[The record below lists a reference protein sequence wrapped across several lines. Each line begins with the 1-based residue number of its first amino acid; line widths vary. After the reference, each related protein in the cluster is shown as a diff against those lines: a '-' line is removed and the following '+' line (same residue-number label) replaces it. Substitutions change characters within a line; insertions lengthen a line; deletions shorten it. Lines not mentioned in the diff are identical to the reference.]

1 MSEPAA
7 KDRNLSLELVR
18 VTEAAALAAYRHMG
32 SGDHM
37 EADQAAISAAKE
49 LLNSLAI
56 DGTVCVGEGLKG
68 EVDKL
73 YIDEKV
79 GTGRGPEVDVAVVA
93 LEGASIVARGGPNA
107 ISTVAMSE
115 GGNGFLKVPDIY
127 MSKIAVGPGLP
138 DGVIDLD
145 REPEENLKALAAA
158 KSVPVSDLVVCM
170 LDRPRHSPL
179 LEKVRAAGARVRL
192 ILGGDVSA
200 AIATA
205 LDDGGVDIY
214 MGIGAAPQGVL
225 SAAALRGFGGQMR
238 GRLFARKDEDRTQAK
253 DVGIDDFD
261 KVYTE
266 HDMASG
272 NVTFAATGVTYGAI
286 LRGMQNQHGGAL
298 SHSLVVRSLTG
309 TYRFIEAHH
318 DFTRRPPVG

>member
-37 EADQAAISAAKE
+37 QADQAAISSAKE

-56 DGTVCVGEGLKG
+56 EGTVRVGEGQKG
-68 EVDKL
+68 EVEKL
-73 YIDEKV
+73 YLDESV
-79 GTGRGPEVDVAVVA
+79 GTGRGPKVDVAVVA

-107 ISTVAMSE
+107 ISTVAMAE
-115 GGNGFLKVPDIY
+115 GGSFLKVPDIY

-138 DGVIDLD
+138 QGVIDLD

-179 LEKVRAAGARVRL
+179 LDKVRAAGARVRL

-200 AIATA
+200 TIATA
-205 LDDGGVDIY
+205 LDEGGVDIY

-225 SAAALRGFGGQMR
+225 SAAALRGFGGQMQ
-238 GRLFARKDEDRTQAK
+238 GRLYARKDDDRLLAR
-253 DVGIDDFD
+253 DAGIEDFD
-261 KVYTE
+261 RIYTE
-266 HDMASG
+266 QDMASG

-286 LRGMQNQHGGAL
+286 LRGIHSQHGGAL

>member
-37 EADQAAISAAKE
+37 MADRAAISSAKE
-49 LLNSLAI
+49 LLDSLAI
-56 DGTVCVGEGLKG
+56 DGTVCVGEGREG
-68 EVDKL
+68 EAEKL
-73 YIDEKV
+73 YLGEKI
-79 GTGRGPEVDVAVVA
+79 GTGRGPKVDVAIVA

-107 ISTVAMSE
+107 ISTVAMAE
-115 GGNGFLKVPDIY
+115 GGGFLKVPDIY
-127 MSKIAVGPGLP
+127 MNKIAVGPGLP
-138 DGVIDLD
+138 EGVIDID
-145 REPEENLKALAAA
+145 REPADNLKALAAA
-158 KSVPVSDLVVCM
+158 KSVPISDLVVCM

-200 AIATA
+200 AIGTA
-205 LDDGGVDIY
+205 LDEGGVDIY

-225 SAAALRGFGGQMR
+225 AAAALRGFGGQMQ
-238 GRLFARKDEDRTQAK
+238 GKLFARKDDDRILAK
-253 DVGIDDFD
+253 EVGIEDFD
-261 KVYTE
+261 KVYNE

-272 NVTFAATGVTYGAI
+272 NVTFAATGITYGAI
-286 LRGMQNQHGGAL
+286 LRGIHSQHGGAL

-309 TYRFIEAHH
+309 TYRFIEASH

>member
-37 EADQAAISAAKE
+37 EADQAAISAARS
-49 LLNSLAI
+49 LLESLAI
-56 DGTVCVGEGLKG
+56 DGTVRVGEGREG

-73 YIDEKV
+73 YLDEKV

-107 ISTVAMSE
+107 ISTVAMAE
-115 GGNGFLKVPDIY
+115 GGGFLKVPDIY
-127 MSKIAVGPGLP
+127 MNKIAVGPGLP
-138 DGVIDLD
+138 EGVIDLD

-225 SAAALRGFGGQMR
+225 SAAALRGFGGQMQ
-238 GRLFARKDEDRTQAK
+238 GRLFARKDDDRVLAK
-253 DVGIDDFD
+253 EVGIEDFD
-261 KVYTE
+261 KIYNE
-266 HDMASG
+266 RDMASG
-272 NVTFAATGVTYGAI
+272 NVTFAATGITYGAI
-286 LRGMQNQHGGAL
+286 LAGIRSGPSGAI

>member
-1 MSEPAA
+1 MA
-7 KDRNLSLELVR
+7 
-18 VTEAAALAAYRHMG
+18 
-32 SGDHM
+32 
-37 EADQAAISAAKE
+37 ADQAAISAASE

-56 DGTVCVGEGLKG
+56 DGTIRVGEGRKG
-68 EVDKL
+68 ETDKL
-73 YIDEKV
+73 FLDEKV
-79 GTGRGPEVDVAVVA
+79 GTSIGPKVDVAVVA

-107 ISTVAMSE
+107 ISTVAMAE
-115 GGNGFLKVPDIY
+115 GGGFLKVPDIY
-127 MSKIAVGPGLP
+127 MNKIAVGPGLP
-138 DGVIDLD
+138 QGVIDIERD
-145 REPEENLKALAAA
+145 PEENLKALAAA
-158 KSVPVSDLVVCM
+158 KSVSVSDLVVCM

-179 LEKVRAAGARVRL
+179 LEKVRAAGAHVRL

-225 SAAALRGFGGQMR
+225 SAAALRGFGGQMQ
-238 GRLFARKDEDRTQAK
+238 GRLYARKDDDRALAR
-253 DVGIDDFD
+253 DVGIEDFD
-261 KVYTE
+261 RIYKE

-286 LRGMQNQHGGAL
+286 LRGMQSQHGGAL

>member
-37 EADQAAISAAKE
+37 EADQAAISAAQS
-49 LLNSLAI
+49 LLSSLAI
-56 DGTVCVGEGLKG
+56 DGTVRVGEGREG

-73 YIDEKV
+73 YLDEKV
-79 GTGRGPEVDVAVVA
+79 GTGHGPEVDVAIVA

-107 ISTVAMSE
+107 ISTVAMAE
-115 GGNGFLKVPDIY
+115 GGGFLKVPDIY

-138 DGVIDLD
+138 EGVIDLD
-145 REPEENLKALAAA
+145 REPEDNLKALAAA

-170 LDRPRHSPL
+170 LDRPRHNSL

-225 SAAALRGFGGQMR
+225 SAAALRGFGGQMQ
-238 GRLFARKDEDRTQAK
+238 GRLFARKDDDRQLAK
-253 DVGIDDFD
+253 DVGIEDFD
-261 KVYTE
+261 KIYNE
-266 HDMASG
+266 REMASG
-272 NVTFAATGVTYGAI
+272 NITFAATGITYGAI
-286 LRGMQNQHGGAL
+286 LAGIRSGPSGAV

>member
-37 EADQAAISAAKE
+37 KADQAAIDAARS

-56 DGTVCVGEGLKG
+56 DGTVRVGEGREG

-73 YIDEKV
+73 FLDEKV
-79 GTGRGPEVDVAVVA
+79 GTGQGPEVDVAIVA

-107 ISTVAMSE
+107 ISTVAMAE
-115 GGNGFLKVPDIY
+115 GGSFLKVPDIY
-127 MSKIAVGPGLP
+127 MNKIAVGPGLP
-138 DGVIDLD
+138 EGVIDID

-214 MGIGAAPQGVL
+214 MGIGAARFRRADAGPVVRPQG
-225 SAAALRGFGGQMR
+225 
-238 GRLFARKDEDRTQAK
+238 
-253 DVGIDDFD
+253 
-261 KVYTE
+261 
-266 HDMASG
+266 
-272 NVTFAATGVTYGAI
+272 
-286 LRGMQNQHGGAL
+286 
-298 SHSLVVRSLTG
+298 
-309 TYRFIEAHH
+309 
-318 DFTRRPPVG
+318 

>member
-37 EADQAAISAAKE
+37 KADQAAISSAKE
-49 LLNSLAI
+49 LLDSLAI
-56 DGTVCVGEGLKG
+56 DGTIRVGEGRQG
-68 EVDKL
+68 ETDKL
-73 YIDEKV
+73 YLDEKI
-79 GTGRGPEVDVAVVA
+79 GTGRGPKVDVAIVA

-107 ISTVAMSE
+107 ISTVAMAE
-115 GGNGFLKVPDIY
+115 GGGFLKVPDIY
-127 MSKIAVGPGLP
+127 MNKIAVGPGLP
-138 DGVIDLD
+138 EGVIDID
-145 REPEENLKALAAA
+145 REPEDNLKALAAA
-158 KSVPVSDLVVCM
+158 KSVPISDLVVCM

-225 SAAALRGFGGQMR
+225 SAAALRGFGGQMQ
-238 GRLFARKDEDRTQAK
+238 GRLFARKDDDRLLAK
-253 DVGIDDFD
+253 DAGIEDFD
-261 KVYTE
+261 RIYNE

-272 NVTFAATGVTYGAI
+272 NVTFAATGITYGAI
-286 LRGMQNQHGGAL
+286 LRGIHSQHGGAL

-309 TYRFIEAHH
+309 TYRFIEANH

>member
-37 EADQAAISAAKE
+37 KADQAAIDAARS

-56 DGTVCVGEGLKG
+56 DGTVRVGEGREG

-73 YIDEKV
+73 FLDEKV
-79 GTGRGPEVDVAVVA
+79 GTGQGPEVDVAIVA

-107 ISTVAMSE
+107 ISTVAMAE
-115 GGNGFLKVPDIY
+115 GGSFLKVPDIY
-127 MSKIAVGPGLP
+127 MNKIAVGPGLP
-138 DGVIDLD
+138 EGVIDID

-225 SAAALRGFGGQMR
+225 AAAALRGFGGQMQ
-238 GRLFARKDEDRTQAK
+238 GRLFARKDDDRILAR
-253 DVGIDDFD
+253 DVGIEDFD
-261 KVYTE
+261 KVFNE

-272 NVTFAATGVTYGAI
+272 NVTFAATGVSEGPMLNGVDLYPGGAI
-286 LRGMQNQHGGAL
+286 T
-298 SHSLVVRSLTG
+298 HSMVMRSRTG
-309 TYRFIEAHH
+309 TFRFIEGHH
-318 DFTRRPPVG
+318 DFTRGDG